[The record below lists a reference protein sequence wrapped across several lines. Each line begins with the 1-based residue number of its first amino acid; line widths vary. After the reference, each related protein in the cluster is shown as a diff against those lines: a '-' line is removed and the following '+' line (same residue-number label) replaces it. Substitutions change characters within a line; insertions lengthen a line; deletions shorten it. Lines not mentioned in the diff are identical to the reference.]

1 MISGLTSVNFGQTE
15 IIFRKIYF
23 PQLPNAWVLRKMI
36 SRNDFQPIQT
46 QPQSLLFLPFV
57 FSFCSLHLYLYPP
70 PLSPS
75 DQFFQVLT
83 PVFSYC
89 RSRFILH
96 SFLQSIFFLLY
107 FFSHL
112 LSSPR
117 FHSHCLKIFLYSY
130 FGPERSFLQE
140 YRNFVHN
147 TGSGQR
153 QPEFRMVQN
162 KGVTC
167 IRLPTGTKNSDH
179 SGQNGTEFKTLTFTK
194 LKATKA
200 AMPKSPLLKQNFPF
214 RLQETLIGD
223 HCDKIIL

>member
-1 MISGLTSVNFGQTE
+1 ML
-15 IIFRKIYF
+15 
-23 PQLPNAWVLRKMI
+23 
-36 SRNDFQPIQT
+36 
-46 QPQSLLFLPFV
+46 SLLPTITSTSHQSQIILFYLHLLLSPTSHHAFTLLPFSLYFFFLLF

-70 PLSPS
+70 SLSPS

-96 SFLQSIFFLLY
+96 SFLLSIFFLLY

-130 FGPERSFLQE
+130 FGPERSFLLE

-147 TGSGQR
+147 AGSGQ
-153 QPEFRMVQN
+153 
-162 KGVTC
+162 
-167 IRLPTGTKNSDH
+167 H
-179 SGQNGTEFKTLTFTK
+179 
-194 LKATKA
+194 
-200 AMPKSPLLKQNFPF
+200 
-214 RLQETLIGD
+214 
-223 HCDKIIL
+223 